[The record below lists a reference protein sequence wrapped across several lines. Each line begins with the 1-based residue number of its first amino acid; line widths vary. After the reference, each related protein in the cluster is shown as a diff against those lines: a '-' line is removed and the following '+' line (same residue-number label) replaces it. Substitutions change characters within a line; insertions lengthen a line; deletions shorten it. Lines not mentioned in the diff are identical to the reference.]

1 MEASM
6 TNNTQTARLR
16 CPCCNKK
23 FIPDPRVG
31 ARQKYCS
38 NKTCQNK
45 RQRFNEQAWTTKPK
59 NKKFLKLKRKKW
71 RKRNPDYL
79 SKWRASHPESVQSN
93 REYMQEYQRR
103 KRQSKVFEK
112 TKECAL
118 QVAKNKGVVYASRGK
133 TWILMRLKR
142 PLTSTKDQASG
153 YASKQV
159 SKAKIRR
166 PQGRLYNLLDVLGG
180 R

>member
-1 MEASM
+1 M
-6 TNNTQTARLR
+6 TNNHAQTSRPR
-16 CPCCNKK
+16 CPCCKKK

-31 ARQKYCS
+31 LRQKYCS

-45 RQRFNEQAWTTKPK
+45 RQRLNEQAWTAKPK
-59 NKKFLKLKRKKW
+59 NKRFLKLKRKKW

-79 SKWRASHPESVQSN
+79 SKWRARHPESVEIN
-93 REYMQEYQRR
+93 RKYMQEYQRR
-103 KRQSKVFEK
+103 KRQSRVFEK

-142 PLTSTKDQASG
+142 PLTSTKGKVLG
-153 YASKQV
+153 YASKQI
-159 SKAKIRR
+159 SKSMIRR
-166 PQGRLYNLLDVLGG
+166 PQGRLYNFLDVWGG
-180 R
+180 C